1 MTHMP
6 HQSPQE
12 NDKFRICSLDLQ
24 VYMFWDWFSKF
35 IFLYRSVVRQIGSG
49 TNAVVILI
57 CLGIAI
63 FLYIGLDEMT
73 DIRDKRKQMKQ
84 MLKSAQTRSNINHLS
99 QSYNVCQCPEFKPT
113 DLVLNRGNCRRN
125 TGREDRMRKQNQPG
139 DKPFNIRKFYEVLK
153 FL

>member
-1 MTHMP
+1 M
-6 HQSPQE
+6 
-12 NDKFRICSLDLQ
+12 
-24 VYMFWDWFSKF
+24 
-35 IFLYRSVVRQIGSG
+35 
-49 TNAVVILI
+49 ILI

-63 FLYIGLDEMT
+63 FLYIGLDEIT

-99 QSYNVCQCPEFKPT
+99 QSYNVCQCPEFRPT
-113 DLVLNRGNCRRN
+113 DLVLSRGNCRRN
-125 TGREDRMRKQNQPG
+125 TGREDRMRKQNHSE